1 GDPNWDRYFANG
13 KQGPPP
19 QGSMR
24 FSGGGIYAGA
34 LVWLVAAWA
43 VFQSLRRKDSVLS
56 PTTKHWIWFWFGVF
70 IVSLLLSFGRFAPFY
85 QLLYALP
92 YFSTI
97 RNPAKFCYFCNW
109 ALVVLFAYGIDRLC
123 RIYVEPQAGK
133 ATARESF
140 TAWWKRVRGFDRR
153 WTLGCAAVLAAA

>member
-34 LVWLVAAWA
+34 LVLLGAAWA

-85 QLLYALP
+85 QLLYSLP

-97 RNPAKFCYFCNW
+97 RNPAKFIHLVNW
-109 ALVVLFAYGIDRLC
+109 AAVILFAYGLHGLWRRYMEAPVGMASRAESL
-123 RIYVEPQAGK
+123 K
-133 ATARESF
+133 AWRQ
-140 TAWWKRVRGFDRR
+140 RGRGFARR
-153 WTLGCAAVLAAA
+153 WTLGCLAGLG